1 MRTASSAIRSMPR
14 SGIREIMDVA
24 MGMPDCIRLEVGEP
38 NFTTAPHI
46 IEAAVRLEAFTEL
59 LRIPRSE
66 RRIADQRILVFADPD

>member
-46 IEAAVRLEAFTEL
+46 IEATKNEEL
-59 LRIPRSE
+59 RN
-66 RRIADQRILVFADPD
+66 ILGGQVPYTGQESVL